1 MAADGNMSVTG
12 YITHHLSNAQ
22 VGSGFWTWNVDSI
35 AWAVFLGCV
44 FVFSFAYVGRKA
56 TTGVPGKFQCLVEMI
71 VEFVSG
77 SVRETFHAKSKL
89 IAPLALTIFMW
100 VFLMNLM
107 KLVPVDWFPTLAG
120 VLGVWLASGM
130 LKDGVAESNLGFFEK
145 AMEHPWSYMK
155 IAPTTDL
162 NTTLALGLGVFALII
177 IYSIKHKGLLGFI
190 KELSFTPFNHW
201 ALIPFNLVLELV
213 TLVAKPISLSLRLFG
228 NLYAGELIFI
238 LIALIGVFQLPLH
251 FAWAV
256 FHILVILLQAFIFMM
271 LSIVYLSMASED
283 H

>member
-1 MAADGNMSVTG
+1 MAADGNMSTTG
-12 YITHHLSNAQ
+12 YILHHLTNAQ

-35 AWAVFLGCV
+35 AWSVFLGSI
-44 FVFSFAYVGRKA
+44 FIITFAMVGRRA
-56 TTGVPGKFQCLVEMI
+56 TVGVPGKFQCFIEMV

-77 SVRETFHAKSKL
+77 SVRETFHSKNRL
-89 IAPLALTIFMW
+89 IGPLALTIFVW

-107 KLVPVDWFPTLAG
+107 KLVPVDWLPSLAG
-120 VLGVWLASGM
+120 VLGVIFAGGM
-130 LKDGVAESNLGFFEK
+130 IKEGAVTADMNILEQG
-145 AMEHPWSYMK
+145 MQHPWSYMK

-162 NTTLALGLGVFALII
+162 NTTLALSLGVFVLII
-177 IYSIKHKGLLGFI
+177 GFTIKSKGIGGFT
-190 KELSFTPFNHW
+190 KEMTMKPFNHW
-201 ALIPFNLVLELV
+201 SMIPFNLVLETV
-213 TLVAKPISLSLRLFG
+213 TLLAKPLSLALRLFG

-238 LIALIGVFQLPLH
+238 LIALLGLWQLPLH

-271 LSIVYLSMASED
+271 LTIVYLSMAVED